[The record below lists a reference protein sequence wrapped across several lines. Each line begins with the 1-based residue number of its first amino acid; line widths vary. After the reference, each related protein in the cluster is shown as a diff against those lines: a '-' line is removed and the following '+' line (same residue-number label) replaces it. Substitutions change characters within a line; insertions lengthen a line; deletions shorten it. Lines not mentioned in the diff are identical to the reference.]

1 VSITS
6 TLSIAAQALKAQ
18 QLAIQ
23 TTGHNLANVA
33 TPGFSRQRVDLVSR
47 FPSFE
52 GGVFLGQGVDVAGV
66 QRVIDRFTEAELL
79 SLNSNIGYA
88 DAQSQALASIQD
100 AFPTSGGIDAALSA
114 FFNALSD
121 VANNPAGTAER
132 VSLIGKANAL
142 GNTLAATRQILGAEQ
157 QNIDQSIDDVAQQV
171 NTLVAQV
178 ATLNRQIS
186 TTEVRGESANDFRD
200 QRQNLLQKLTNLVS
214 ITVREEANG
223 EVTVTA
229 GGLLLV
235 GGERFAALQTA
246 SVGAGGLHS
255 LMYTAPGGESFDATT
270 LFKEGKI
277 GSLLSLRDTRLPSM
291 IDRLDELAK
300 TLVDQVNA
308 QHALG
313 FDLTGTPG
321 DNFFSPIAATAGAAG
336 NVSVDGAIAADPRR
350 IAAAAAANTIPGDNR
365 NAQALLNLQSMP
377 FAALGNL
384 TLQDSFLSLVGD
396 IGSQVQDAE
405 NQSTFQQA
413 LLTQTQA
420 RRESVSGVNIDEE
433 MTKLIEFQRA
443 FESSSLLI
451 RTADE
456 MYQSLIDMVKS

>member
-1 VSITS
+1 MSISS

-23 TTGHNLANVA
+23 TTGHNLANSA
-33 TPGFSRQRVDLVSR
+33 TPGFSRQRVDLVSA

-66 QRVIDRFTEAELL
+66 QRVVDKFTEAELL
-79 SLNSNIGYA
+79 SLNSSVGYA
-88 DAQSQALASIQD
+88 DAQSQALGNVQD

-114 FFNALSD
+114 FFGALSD
-121 VANNPAGTAER
+121 VANNPSGTAER
-132 VSLIGKANAL
+132 VSLVGKANAL
-142 GNTLAATRQILGAEQ
+142 GNALSQTRQIVGSEQ
-157 QNIDQSIDDVAQQV
+157 QNIDQSIKDAAQQV
-171 NTLVAQV
+171 NTLASQI
-178 ATLNRQIS
+178 ATLNGEIS
-186 TTEVRGESANDFRD
+186 TTEIRGESANDFRD
-200 QRQNLLQKLTNLVS
+200 QRQSLLQKLTNLTGA
-214 ITVREEANG
+214 TVREDANG
-223 EVTVTA
+223 EVTVTV

-235 GGERFAALQTA
+235 GGVRFASLQTDII
-246 SVGAGGLHS
+246 GAGGLHNVT
-255 LMYTAPGGESFDATT
+255 YVTPGGESLDATS
-270 LFKEGKI
+270 LFSQGKI
-277 GSLLSLRDTRLPSM
+277 GSLLNLRDSQLPSM
-291 IDRLDELAK
+291 IDRLDQLAK

-313 FDLTGTPG
+313 FDLTGTAGG
-321 DNFFSPIAATAGAAG
+321 DFFTPIMATAGAAA
-336 NVSVDGAIAADPRR
+336 NVQVDSAIAADPRR
-350 IAAAAAANTIPGDNR
+350 IAAATAADTVPGDNR
-365 NAQALLNLQSMP
+365 NAQALVNLQSTT

-396 IGSQVQDAE
+396 VGSRVQIAQ

-443 FESSSLLI
+443 FESSSMMV
-451 RTADE
+451 RTADQ
-456 MYQSLIDMVKS
+456 MYQSIIDMVK

>member
-1 VSITS
+1 MSITS

-66 QRVIDRFTEAELL
+66 QRVIDRFTEGELL
-79 SLNSNIGYA
+79 SLNANVGYA
-88 DAQSQALASIQD
+88 DAQSQALGSIQD

-114 FFNALSD
+114 FFSALSD
-121 VANNPAGTAER
+121 VANNPVGTAER
-132 VSLIGKANAL
+132 VSLVGKANAL
-142 GNTLAATRQILGAEQ
+142 GNALAATRQILGSEQ
-157 QNIDQSIDDVAQQV
+157 QNVDQNINDAAQQV
-171 NTLVAQV
+171 NTLVAQI

-186 TTEVRGESANDFRD
+186 TTEIRGESANDFRD
-200 QRQNLLQKLTNLVS
+200 QRQTLLQKLTNLTN
-214 ITVREEANG
+214 ITVREDASG

-235 GGERFAALQTA
+235 GGDRFAALQTSA
-246 SVGAGGLHS
+246 LGAGGFHALT
-255 LMYTAPGGESFDATT
+255 YVTPGGESFDATT
-270 LFKEGKI
+270 LFKDGKI
-277 GSLLSLRDTRLPSM
+277 GALLSLRDTKLPSM
-291 IDRLDELAK
+291 INRLDQLAK
-300 TLVDQVNA
+300 TLVDQINA

-313 FDLTGTPG
+313 FDLTGTAGG
-321 DNFFSPIAATAGAAG
+321 DFFTAIPATAGAAA
-336 NVSVDGAIAADPRR
+336 NVKVDNAIVADPRR
-350 IAAAAAANTIPGDNR
+350 IAAAAAADTVPGDNR
-365 NAQALLNLQSMP
+365 NAQALLNLQSATVP
-377 FAALGNL
+377 ALENL

-396 IGSQVQDAE
+396 VGSQVQDAQ

-433 MTKLIEFQRA
+433 MTKLIQFQRA
-443 FESSSLLI
+443 FESSSMMV

-456 MYQSLIDMVKS
+456 MYQSLIDMVR

>member
-1 VSITS
+1 MGITS

-23 TTGHNLANVA
+23 TTGHNLANAA
-33 TPGFSRQRVDLVSR
+33 TPGFSRQRVNLVSA

-66 QRVIDRFTEAELL
+66 QRVVDQFTEAELL
-79 SLNSNIGYA
+79 SLNSTVGYA
-88 DAQSQALASIQD
+88 DAQSQALGSIQD
-100 AFPTSGGIDAALSA
+100 AFPTSGSVDTALSA
-114 FFNALSD
+114 FFGALSD
-121 VANNPAGTAER
+121 VSNNPGGTAER

-142 GNTLAATRQILGAEQ
+142 GGALAQTRQILASEQ
-157 QNIDQSIDDVAQQV
+157 QNIDQSLKDATQQV
-171 NTLVAQV
+171 NTLVSQI
-178 ATLNRQIS
+178 ATLNREIS
-186 TTEVRGESANDFRD
+186 TTEIRGESANDFRD
-200 QRQNLLQKLTNLVS
+200 QRQTLLQQLTNLTGA
-214 ITVREEANG
+214 TVREDANG
-223 EVTVTA
+223 EVTVTV

-235 GGERFAALQTA
+235 GGERFASLQTDTI
-246 SVGAGGLHS
+246 GAEGLHNVT
-255 LMYTAPGGESFDATT
+255 YVTPGGESLDATS
-270 LFKEGKI
+270 LFTQGKI
-277 GSLLSLRDTRLPSM
+277 GSLLKLRDAQLPSM
-291 IDRLDELAK
+291 IDHLDQLAK

-313 FDLTGTPG
+313 FDLAGAAG
-321 DNFFSPIAATAGAAG
+321 GNFFTPLATTAGAAA
-336 NVSVDGAIAADPRR
+336 NVQVDSAIVADPRR
-350 IAAAAAANTIPGDNR
+350 IAAAAAADTVPGDNR
-365 NAQALLNLQSMP
+365 NAQALVNLQSTT

-396 IGSQVQDAE
+396 IGSQVQNAQ

-443 FESSSLLI
+443 FESSSMMV
-451 RTADE
+451 RTADQ
-456 MYQSLIDMVKS
+456 MYQSLLDMVK